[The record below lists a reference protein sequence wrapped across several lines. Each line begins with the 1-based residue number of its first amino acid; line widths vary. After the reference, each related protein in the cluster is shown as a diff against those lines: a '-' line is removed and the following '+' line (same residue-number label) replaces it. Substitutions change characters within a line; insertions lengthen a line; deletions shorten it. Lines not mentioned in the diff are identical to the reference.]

1 MLISALPVAFV
12 FAQSASEIQSK
23 IEDRSKKI
31 DQLELEIKQ
40 YEATLTEVSKEKKTL
55 QSAVNTLDISRKK
68 VSTDITLTERK
79 IGSTDLTIQELESEI
94 IEKEKRVLNNKNA
107 LAETLRTLNNVES
120 DSLVETVLAYNNL
133 SEIWDQVET
142 LERFQYAVRDD
153 VAELTI
159 LKAELE
165 SRKNETERKRD
176 ELAAYQKDL
185 SGKKQVL
192 DQNRTEKDQLLKA
205 TQNKESGY
213 QKLLEEK
220 RAAYEQFSRELQD
233 LETQLKYTLDPN
245 SIPTSGQGI
254 LAWPLSSLRVTQHF
268 GNTLFAQSG
277 AYAGQGHNGMDFAA
291 SPGTAVKAALG
302 GVVGGIGNTDT
313 VPGCYSYGKWILLR
327 HNNGLAT
334 LYAHLS
340 VINVNPGATVNT
352 GETIGYSGNTGYS
365 TGPHLHFTVYVSDAV
380 KIVRLGDIKKITNC
394 GPAYIPIAALEA
406 YLNPLDYLQGAN
418 TLR

>member
-1 MLISALPVAFV
+1 MLSIRVTIKKVLITLIVLISALPVAFV

-23 IEDRSKKI
+23 IEDRGKKI

-185 SGKKQVL
+185 
-192 DQNRTEKDQLLKA
+192 
-205 TQNKESGY
+205 
-213 QKLLEEK
+213 
-220 RAAYEQFSRELQD
+220 
-233 LETQLKYTLDPN
+233 
-245 SIPTSGQGI
+245 
-254 LAWPLSSLRVTQHF
+254 
-268 GNTLFAQSG
+268 
-277 AYAGQGHNGMDFAA
+277 
-291 SPGTAVKAALG
+291 
-302 GVVGGIGNTDT
+302 
-313 VPGCYSYGKWILLR
+313 
-327 HNNGLAT
+327 
-334 LYAHLS
+334 
-340 VINVNPGATVNT
+340 
-352 GETIGYSGNTGYS
+352 
-365 TGPHLHFTVYVSDAV
+365 
-380 KIVRLGDIKKITNC
+380 
-394 GPAYIPIAALEA
+394 
-406 YLNPLDYLQGAN
+406 
-418 TLR
+418 